1 MKKTLLLSAALLAL
15 PICASAQEEK
25 TERLDSVVIS
35 ASRAGDKAPVSF
47 TNVGKEALRAS
58 NPSFSLPMA
67 LDLLPSVVTYN
78 EGGTG
83 LGNSAMTIR
92 GSKGSQ
98 INVTLNGIT
107 LNDAESQ
114 EVFWVNIPSLTAL
127 VSGVQVQRGL
137 GTTMSGS
144 GDFGASINMNTA
156 LVRPE
161 PSGNVAFSAGSF
173 GTRMFQGIV
182 STGLLPGRWYMDLF
196 WSEGHTDGYIR
207 NSMVNSA
214 SVFGVLGWLG
224 KKNSL
229 RFTLLHG
236 QQKSG
241 ITWDGIDLEQYYKD
255 RRYNGAGEYYDA
267 DGNVKYYSNQ
277 TDNYIQTHLQLNY
290 THSFLPSLFWTST
303 FNYTRGYGYDE
314 YYKMNRKLSSYGFS
328 DVTEVPAKSDM
339 VYRKLMDNDLFVLN
353 SSLKYSAGPIRA
365 TAGVNLS
372 HYNGGHW
379 GDVLWVKSLE
389 AAGIGFDGKFKGWYD
404 NTGIKADASA
414 FARVEWSPAEWVTA
428 HADLQYRAI
437 RYTLVGEDDDFL
449 SYGANPADR
458 FDYRRIWR
466 FFNPRVGV
474 TFEKGPSRWFV
485 SASIGQRE
493 PGRGDIKENVKG
505 QLSSIEP
512 EKMLD
517 VELGY
522 RLSLERFS
530 LQANLYAMEYKDMLL
545 ETGRLSSS
553 GYAIKENVDRAWRRG
568 VELQAAWQPL
578 GWLVLDG
585 NATLSMNQIRNYTSF
600 VPYDDDSGRMHVVN
614 YGLVTMLMSPSAL
627 GMARMRVMPW
637 RGGEVSV
644 NAKFVGKQYL
654 DNSMRED
661 MAVPFYWTLNA
672 GISHKFKFGLTLSGY
687 VNNILN
693 RMYYAAGWRWE
704 SYSEADDAVYGGI
717 GVYPQPPVNFMIK
730 LDYSF

>member
-1 MKKTLLLSAALLAL
+1 MKKLLFAAALVVL
-15 PICASAQEEK
+15 PLCAGAQEEK

-35 ASRAGDKAPVSF
+35 ASRAGEKTPVSF

-114 EVFWVNIPSLTAL
+114 EVFWVNIPSLTGL

-137 GTTMSGS
+137 GTTMSGA

-156 LVRPE
+156 LVKPD
-161 PSGNVAFSAGSF
+161 PSGNVSFSAGSF
-173 GTRMFQGIV
+173 GTRMFQGRV
-182 STGLLPGRWYMDLF
+182 STGLLPGRWYMDIF
-196 WSEGHTDGYIR
+196 FSQGHTDGYIR
-207 NSMVNSA
+207 NAQVESA

-224 KKNSL
+224 KRNSL
-229 RFTLLHG
+229 RLTVLHG

-241 ITWDGIDLEQYYKD
+241 ITWDGIDLEQYNKD
-255 RRYNGAGEYYDA
+255 RRYNGAGEYYDE
-267 DGNVKYYSNQ
+267 DGNVHYYPNQ
-277 TDNYIQTHLQLNY
+277 TDNYVQTHLQLNY
-290 THSFLPSLFWTST
+290 THSFLPFLTWTST
-303 FNYTRGYGYDE
+303 VNYTRGDGYDE
-314 YYKMNRKLSSYGFS
+314 YYKMNRKLPSYGFPG
-328 DVTEVPAKSDM
+328 VTEVPAKSDM
-339 VYRKLMDNDLFVLN
+339 IYRKMMGNDLFVLN
-353 SSLKYSAGPIRA
+353 SSLRYTAGTLKA
-365 TAGVNLS
+365 TAGVNMS
-372 HYNGGHW
+372 HYTGGHW

-389 AAGIGFDGKFKGWYD
+389 AAGINLHDKFNGWYD
-404 NTGIKADASA
+404 NTGIKADASV
-414 FARVEWSPAEWVTA
+414 FARAEWSPAEWVTA

-437 RYTLVGEDDDFL
+437 RYTLDGVDDDFL
-449 SYGANPADR
+449 DYGANPADR

-466 FFNPRVGV
+466 FFNPRLGV
-474 TFEKGPSRWFV
+474 TFEKGPSRWFI

-505 QLSSIEP
+505 QMSAIEP

-522 RLSLERFS
+522 RLSLEKFT
-530 LQANLYAMEYKDMLL
+530 LHANLYAMEYKDMLL

-553 GYAIKENVDRAWRRG
+553 GYAIKENVPRAWRRG
-568 VELQAAWQPL
+568 VELQAGWQPVT
-578 GWLVLDG
+578 WLILDG
-585 NATLSMNQIRNYTSF
+585 NATLSMNQIENYTSY
-600 VPYDDDSGRMHVVN
+600 VPYDDDSGRMHEVN
-614 YGLVTMLMSPSAL
+614 YGRVTMLMSPSAL
-627 GMARMRVMPW
+627 GMARVRVMPW
-637 RGGEVSV
+637 KGGELQA

-661 MAVPFYWTLNA
+661 MAVPFYWTA
-672 GISHKFKFGLTLSGY
+672 GASVSHSFGFGLTLSAY
-687 VNNILN
+687 VNNIFN

-704 SYSEADDAVYGGI
+704 SYSEAEDKVYGGI

-730 LDYSF
+730 AEYYF